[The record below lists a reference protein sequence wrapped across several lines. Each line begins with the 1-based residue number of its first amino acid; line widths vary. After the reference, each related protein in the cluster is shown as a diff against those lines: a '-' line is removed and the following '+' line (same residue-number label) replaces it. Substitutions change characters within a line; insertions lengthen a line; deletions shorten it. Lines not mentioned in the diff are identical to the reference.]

1 MCPLSLSLSL
11 SLSLPR
17 CSLTMH
23 SLAQQQW
30 ISQCGLTGE
39 FEPTSEAVLHSV
51 WVKKLFTLF
60 TQSYDFLKNLAME
73 EPMFFGQFAEVRR
86 MRSPMAL
93 TTAPASHRSRS
104 RSLRPPCPIKRSF
117 ARAPRA
123 TSNKWST
130 FTEAERHRRQRARP
144 RRRAHSKQESLRA
157 VPSCQPSLSPR
168 RYAQRR
174 TLVFGSS
181 ECDSHVS
188 HTGRRRRS
196 VPS

>member
-104 RSLRPPCPIKRSF
+104 LRPPCPIKDRLQELLALHPTNGRHLPKPSGIVASVLAQEDTPTANRRVF
-117 ARAPRA
+117 EPSRAA
-123 TSNKWST
+123 
-130 FTEAERHRRQRARP
+130 
-144 RRRAHSKQESLRA
+144 SLRCHQGGMHSGA
-157 VPSCQPSLSPR
+157 RSCSAQASVPHTCL
-168 RYAQRR
+168 
-174 TLVFGSS
+174 TLVGVVDLYHL
-181 ECDSHVS
+181 E
-188 HTGRRRRS
+188 
-196 VPS
+196 